1 MTQLNPWK
9 FGTVL
14 SLTVG
19 IGYVLCTIFWMIF
32 TGPAID
38 FLNTL
43 FHGLDFRKLQMAA
56 VFSFTGFVYVLA
68 IMMVWAFLIGAIFSA
83 LWNALRPEQAPLP

>member
-1 MTQLNPWK
+1 MTKLNPWK

-19 IGYVLCTIFWMIF
+19 IGYALCTIFWVSF
-32 TGPAID
+32 AGSAID

-56 VFSFTGFVYVLA
+56 VFSFTGFAYVLV
-68 IMMVWAFLIGAIFSA
+68 IMMVWAYLVGAIFSA
-83 LWNALRPEQAPLP
+83 VWNALRPVQAPLP

>member
-9 FGTVL
+9 FGAVL

-19 IGYVLCTIFWMIF
+19 IGYALCTIFWMIF

-56 VFSFTGFVYVLA
+56 MFSFVGFAYVLV
-68 IMMVWAFLIGAIFSA
+68 IMMVWAYLIGAIFSA
-83 LWNALRPEQAPLP
+83 VWNALRPAQAPLP

>member
-1 MTQLNPWK
+1 MTSLNPLK
-9 FGTVL
+9 FGAVL

-19 IGYVLCTIFWMIF
+19 IGYTLCTIFWMIF

-56 VFSFTGFVYVLA
+56 AFSLTGFAYVLA
-68 IMMVWAFLIGAIFSA
+68 ILMVWAYLIGAIFA
-83 LWNALRPEQAPLP
+83 AVWNALRPEQAPLP

>member
-1 MTQLNPWK
+1 MTRLNPWK
-9 FGTVL
+9 FGVVL

-19 IGYVLCTIFWMIF
+19 IGYALCTIVWVSF

-56 VFSFTGFVYVLA
+56 AFSFSGFAYVLV
-68 IMMVWAFLIGAIFSA
+68 IMMVWAYVIGAIFSA
-83 LWNALRPEQAPLP
+83 VWNALRPEQGPLP

>member
-1 MTQLNPWK
+1 MTKLNPWK
-9 FGTVL
+9 FGAVL

-19 IGYVLCTIFWMIF
+19 IGYALCTIFWMIF

-56 VFSFTGFVYVLA
+56 AFSFTGFVYVLVV
-68 IMMVWAFLIGAIFSA
+68 MMVWAYLMGAIFSA
-83 LWNALRPEQAPLP
+83 VWNALRPEQAPLP